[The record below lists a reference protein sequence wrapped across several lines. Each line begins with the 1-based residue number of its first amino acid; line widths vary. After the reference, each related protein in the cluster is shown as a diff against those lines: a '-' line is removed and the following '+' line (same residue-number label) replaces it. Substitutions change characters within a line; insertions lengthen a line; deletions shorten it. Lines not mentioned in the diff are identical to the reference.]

1 MKAEFILAVKTA
13 ALDVQNL
20 HGNDQPLYLLQ
31 VPELLPYLQKDLIL
45 GQREA
50 LEADETHRQL
60 LPYIVLRKM
69 FGDVTKYF
77 AYRRGK
83 GVGEARLSGNVS
95 IGVGGHIDMVDIQHA
110 DSVID
115 PMATIAGSVQR
126 ELEEEIEFSTE
137 GMAEGEEGEVLFH
150 SVGALVD
157 NSNAVGKVHLGLV
170 FTATVDE
177 NTDVK
182 CAEEELETL
191 GWFTA
196 TELLAAG
203 LPLENWTNI
212 LLEHFAESEFAEG
225 EA

>member
-77 AYRRGK
+77 AYRRRN
-83 GVGEARLSGNVS
+83 GVREARLGGNVS